1 MRCLLPCRIVII
13 MDMIADIRPH
23 RIDDIPLL
31 MELLQQMKLAFV
43 IDNVVPTHAIPWII
57 INWPMEKRWRFGSYI
72 SWVNRVFADSIW
84 LSFARISWQQAWFS
98 SWYVKLPRRK
108 DTECQQQADRYRSS
122 DINRIIERWPLIT
135 NHSRIKARI
144 ARTIWFNRYC

>member
-43 IDNVVPTHAIPWII
+43 IDNVVPTHAIP
-57 INWPMEKRWRFGSYI
+57 
-72 SWVNRVFADSIW
+72 
-84 LSFARISWQQAWFS
+84 
-98 SWYVKLPRRK
+98 
-108 DTECQQQADRYRSS
+108 
-122 DINRIIERWPLIT
+122 
-135 NHSRIKARI
+135 
-144 ARTIWFNRYC
+144 